1 MKTFTQIHESI
12 KNIFQKLTND
22 TVERG
27 SVVDLFMLAN
37 SKEMEEAYLYI
48 ESNKNPHIYTNLK
61 GSNLDDMV
69 KFCGFTRREG
79 ESDQN
84 LLYRLINWYSSSG
97 FIKLTLRGVS
107 TFPSNTFSSVWSF
120 A

>member
-22 TVERG
+22 IVERG

-48 ESNKNPHIYTNLK
+48 EAIYI
-61 GSNLDDMV
+61 
-69 KFCGFTRREG
+69 
-79 ESDQN
+79 Q
-84 LLYRLINWYSSSG
+84 I
-97 FIKLTLRGVS
+97 
-107 TFPSNTFSSVWSF
+107 
-120 A
+120 

>member
-37 SKEMEEAYLYI
+37 SKEME
-48 ESNKNPHIYTNLK
+48 
-61 GSNLDDMV
+61 
-69 KFCGFTRREG
+69 
-79 ESDQN
+79 
-84 LLYRLINWYSSSG
+84 
-97 FIKLTLRGVS
+97 
-107 TFPSNTFSSVWSF
+107 
-120 A
+120 